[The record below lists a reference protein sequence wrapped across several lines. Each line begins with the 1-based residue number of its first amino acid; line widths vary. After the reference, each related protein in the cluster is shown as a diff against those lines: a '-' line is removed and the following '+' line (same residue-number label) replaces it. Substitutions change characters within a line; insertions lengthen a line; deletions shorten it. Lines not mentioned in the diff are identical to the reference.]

1 MYGKKLALWWSI
13 GQLVKMKNELYLDS
27 KNIIT
32 LMMYTGYALVYYNY
46 GEVIGRLQGMTLNT
60 KNVATWSD
68 AKNLKI
74 QKNLINVY
82 HKQVLKSSSFN
93 FFWHE

>member
-1 MYGKKLALWWSI
+1 MYGKKLALWSI

-46 GEVIGRLQGMTLNT
+46 GEVIGRLQGMTLKT
-60 KNVATWSD
+60 KNVAT
-68 AKNLKI
+68 
-74 QKNLINVY
+74 
-82 HKQVLKSSSFN
+82 
-93 FFWHE
+93 